1 MRWAFL
7 DIETTG
13 TDFRRDRIVEIG
25 IVLKGQRGR
34 PRERVFLLNPKVPI
48 QKRAYRVHGIG
59 YDDVKGSPTFGEVKD
74 EVLSL
79 LRDAV
84 IVGFNLLSLDIPFL
98 NFELYRLG
106 EPPLLNPMV
115 DVRQIAKVIYED
127 APNSLEKLAR
137 YLGLEVKGNHR
148 ALADARITRKVF
160 QALRERKPEIFAD
173 VEGLESLT
181 LSNFPAKSVD
191 ILRIAREYG
200 WVHIKYY
207 SHRYGLSEWDIR
219 PITILKSYIIGD
231 TGEGRFKYF
240 NVMRIIK
247 ISPPQFGWI

>member
-1 MRWAFL
+1 L

>member
-1 MRWAFL
+1 MKWVFL

-25 IVLKGQRGR
+25 LVVKGKRGR
-34 PRERVFLLNPKVPI
+34 PKERAFLLNPQAPI
-48 QKRAYRVHGIG
+48 KKRAYRVHGIG
-59 YDDVKGSPTFGEVKD
+59 YDDVKGAPTFPEIKD
-74 EVLSL
+74 EL
-79 LRDAV
+79 LPLLKGSV

-106 EPPLLNPMV
+106 EPPLLNPVV

-137 YLGLEVKGNHR
+137 YFGIEVRNNHR
-148 ALADARITRKVF
+148 ALTDARITRKVF
-160 QALRERKPEIFAD
+160 MALKERKPEIFAD
-173 VEGLESLT
+173 VDGLESLT
-181 LSNFPAKSVD
+181 LSNFPSKSVD
-191 ILRIAREYG
+191 ILRIAREHG

-207 SHRYGLSEWDIR
+207 SHRYGLSEWNIR
-219 PITILKSYIIGD
+219 PITILKSYVIGD

-247 ISPPQFGWI
+247 ISPPSFGWI